1 MQFLNYTNDKRNPFT
16 SSSIS
21 GDSGSRVYVYDKMD
35 KKWCL
40 VGVVSTSNCNV
51 HFTMDILVCRL
62 IML

>member
-1 MQFLNYTNDKRNPFT
+1 MIKEILLQVLQYPGILEVEFMFMIRW
-16 SSSIS
+16 I
-21 GDSGSRVYVYDKMD
+21 
-35 KKWCL
+35 KKWYL